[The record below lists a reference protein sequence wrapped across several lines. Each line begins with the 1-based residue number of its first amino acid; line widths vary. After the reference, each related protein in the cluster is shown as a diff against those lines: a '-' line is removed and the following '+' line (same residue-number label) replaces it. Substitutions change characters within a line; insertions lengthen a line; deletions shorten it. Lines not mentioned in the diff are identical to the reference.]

1 MGEAPPSAFDMEA
14 ERDEKGKWLEGRLGG
29 KLRDDRTEG

>member
-1 MGEAPPSAFDMEA
+1 MEA

-29 KLRDDRTEG
+29 KVRDDRTEG